1 MVVNNKTYITF
12 DKQIIFFNKFYI
24 WLKKYI
30 RGITKTITK
39 FYVDK
44 KSDKLTKNSP
54 KKTLNE
60 SYLWK
65 LF

>member
-44 KSDKLTKNSP
+44 KSDKLTNIHQ
-54 KKTLNE
+54 KKL
-60 SYLWK
+60 
-65 LF
+65 